1 MADERFVAK
10 VVEDGG
16 RRVARALFGRRERAA
31 DAGLSP
37 GDVVLVGSGEQ
48 ERLARAGTAR
58 AALYD
63 LLVRHDIDPVHPP
76 EVMAE
81 TARLLAAP
89 GLDDGVEDTT
99 HLPFVTIDNEGSR
112 DLDQAMCIQR
122 APGGGWI
129 VHYALADA
137 SYYVRP
143 GTALFD
149 EALRRG
155 TSYYLPGFAVPMLPA
170 ALSEGLVS
178 LNPQV
183 DRRALTFVHHVT
195 AEGAISR
202 TEVHRARIRSRAQLT
217 YDGVQRFHDAA
228 GGHPMA
234 GHDYTETLLLLR
246 EVGEALIARARARG
260 MVVFERKSLEVVLEG
275 EDGHRLRW
283 ELRGRND
290 VERWNEQLSLMC
302 NTEGAALFLKGAGTE
317 EVQPIFRVH
326 PAPEP
331 DRLRSLDRAIDDLV
345 RAHRLDPAVW
355 AWRRDRED
363 LSAYLARLP
372 LDPTTQ
378 RVRDG
383 IQRQVLYTNQPSM
396 FTSGAGPHHALGVS
410 GYARFSAPMR
420 EIVGIFTH
428 KEGLEQLGLRAPSE
442 PAGADER
449 TRAAAIQA
457 GNLAKKRQSQ
467 LTKEVH
473 KLAIDQLLAGD
484 LSLPEAARPAR
495 AGTILS
501 LDDRRLFVELDEF
514 PIEIK
519 VYVTDL
525 EAVWGCRYTGSRDGT
540 SLTPADPAAPTFRV
554 GGGVALRTIAH
565 DQGRWRLRPEP
576 LATAL
581 PA

>member
-1 MADERFVAK
+1 MTTDERFVAR
-10 VVEDGG
+10 VVDDGG
-16 RRVARALFGRRERAA
+16 RRVVRSLFGKRERAA
-31 DAGLSP
+31 GDGLTP
-37 GDVVLVGSGEQ
+37 GDVVLVGPGGQ

-63 LLVRHDIDPVHPP
+63 LLARHEIDPVHPP

-81 TARLLAAP
+81 TARLVAAP
-89 GLDDGVEDTT
+89 GLDDGVEDATD
-99 HLPFVTIDNEGSR
+99 LPFVTIDNLGSR
-112 DLDQAMCIQR
+112 DLDQAMCISR
-122 APGGGWI
+122 APGGGWV

-143 GTALFD
+143 GTALFE

-178 LNPQV
+178 LNPDVQ
-183 DRRALTFVHHVT
+183 RRALTFVHQVSASGEVT
-195 AEGAISR
+195 R
-202 TEVHRARIRSRAQLT
+202 TDVRRTRIRSRAQLT
-217 YDGVQRFHDAA
+217 YDGVQAFHDAPA
-228 GGHPMA
+228 GHPMA

-260 MVVFERKSLEVVLEG
+260 MVVFERMSLEVGLEG
-275 EDGHRLRW
+275 DDGERLRW
-283 ELRGRND
+283 DLRGRND

-302 NTEGAALFLKGAGTE
+302 NTEGAALFLRAAGSD

-331 DRLRSLDRAIDDLV
+331 ARLQSLDRAIDDLV
-345 RAHRLDPAVW
+345 RAHGLDPAVW

-363 LSAYLARLP
+363 LSDYLARLP
-372 LDPTTQ
+372 HDPATR

-383 IQRQVLYTNQPSM
+383 IERQVLYTNQPSM
-396 FTSGAGPHHALGVS
+396 FASGAGPHHALGVS

-428 KEGLEQLGLRAPSE
+428 KEGLEQLGLRAPGE
-442 PAGADER
+442 AAADEK
-449 TRAAAIQA
+449 TRGRAIQA
-457 GNLAKKRQSQ
+457 GNMAKKRQNQ
-467 LTKEVH
+467 LTKEVY
-473 KLAIDQLLAGD
+473 KLAIDQLLADD
-484 LSLPEAARPAR
+484 LAAPDRARPAR

-501 LDDRRLFVELDEF
+501 LDGRRLFVELDEF
-514 PIEIK
+514 PIELK
-519 VYVTDL
+519 VYATDV
-525 EAVWGCRYTGSRDGT
+525 EAAWGCRYTAARDGT
-540 SLTPADPAAPTFRV
+540 SLVPSDPGAPTFRV
-554 GGGVALRTIAH
+554 GGGVALRTLGHEA
-565 DQGRWRLRPEP
+565 DRWRLRPEP
-576 LATAL
+576 LAPSL